1 MVHLTKNYLLSH
13 QICLN
18 CFLDKAYRLS
28 KKQSLSYPYLLHS
41 FLRRSILGYR
51 KKGEINQ
58 AYEKEISL
66 KIGKEQFSIGLTV
79 GVLALG
85 AAYLA
90 KKTGFFEDDSH
101 LYDEY
106 ESI

>member
-1 MVHLTKNYLLSH
+1 MK
-13 QICLN
+13 
-18 CFLDKAYRLS
+18 KRL
-28 KKQSLSYPYLLHS
+28 
-41 FLRRSILGYR
+41 
-51 KKGEINQ
+51 
-58 AYEKEISL
+58 
-66 KIGKEQFSIGLTV
+66 FSIGLTV

-106 ESI
+106 ESIQFLKRE